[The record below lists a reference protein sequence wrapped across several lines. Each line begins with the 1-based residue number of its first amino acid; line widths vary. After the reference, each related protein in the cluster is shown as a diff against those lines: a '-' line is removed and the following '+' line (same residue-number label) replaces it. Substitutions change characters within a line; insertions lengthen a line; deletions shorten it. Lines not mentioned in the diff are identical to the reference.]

1 MILELKNE
9 LNVLIK
15 RKSVNQF
22 YTTYRIQI
30 RADFQIEAKIHILT
44 QEICYIL
51 NFNLNWKP
59 RQSMRW
65 RDLVSISTQRRFKSV
80 ENLTRGR
87 DE

>member
-1 MILELKNE
+1 MILGLENE

-22 YTTYRIQI
+22 CTTYRIQI
-30 RADFQIEAKIHILT
+30 RADFQIEAKIHILI

-87 DE
+87 DK